1 MYTTLRLIINQI
13 FKMENFDGRKLAK
26 YIRCLFQAT
35 LPLDDSL
42 ALQLLTEA
50 LDIARQSAAAK
61 DRSLFPRE
69 EVEWLVATAFNHA
82 VDFYARG
89 EEDAC
94 HQWALRAMELAA
106 CMDDGGGLRDVLQD
120 KFAKLT
126 FGVRKQ

>member
-1 MYTTLRLIINQI
+1 MRLIINQI
-13 FKMENFDGRKLAK
+13 FKIEKFDCRKLAK

-42 ALQLLTEA
+42 ALQLLKEA
-50 LDIARQSAAAK
+50 LDIARQTAAGK
-61 DRSLFPRE
+61 DRSLFPQE

-94 HQWALRAMELAA
+94 HRWALGAMELAA
-106 CMDDGGGLRDVLQD
+106 CMGDGARLRDVLQE
-120 KFAKLT
+120 KFAKLS
-126 FGVRKQ
+126 FGGGK